1 MDRVTLM
8 EFAICWDGFGRF
20 ERMIWFFTPLNR
32 QVKSSNLAK
41 KKKILFGYEPGVRSI
56 PWIRSAHLERSEA
69 LGRISGWYLC
79 RLTGR
84 FTTGLVAMVAGQ
96 QGKMRQYVNS
106 FTLEISR
113 LYFHHVCGAE
123 IKPHSRPDR
132 NRLGKNGGIS
142 GKKAHLSWTY
152 MLPERLI
159 LRNKTYRQHKCRKG
173 KKKYLVTYLL
183 SKCNTGVYLWQDW
196 RAGIMNGS
204 SEVI

>member
-1 MDRVTLM
+1 M
-8 EFAICWDGFGRF
+8 EFAIAQDGFGRF
-20 ERMIWFFTPLNR
+20 EWMIWFFHAPGPTSKKL
-32 QVKSSNLAK
+32 KSSEK
-41 KKKILFGYEPGVRSI
+41 EKILFGYEPGVRSI
-56 PWIRSAHLERSEA
+56 PRIRSAHLERSEA
-69 LGRISGWYLC
+69 LGRIPGWYLC

-123 IKPHSRPDR
+123 IKPHSRPDW

-142 GKKAHLSWTY
+142 DKKAHLSWAY

-173 KKKYLVTYLL
+173 EKKYLVTYLL